1 MDFKIC
7 PHQKHPEEQNK
18 TKTWVRVEEEV
29 EEEDQETK
37 AQFKLPVRSV
47 SVRNLMVVFTFSPL
61 NVFSQGVSFNI
72 LYLTLGNISFNL
84 IFPITSSFRLFS
96 GCC

>member
-1 MDFKIC
+1 
-7 PHQKHPEEQNK
+7 
-18 TKTWVRVEEEV
+18 
-29 EEEDQETK
+29 
-37 AQFKLPVRSV
+37 
-47 SVRNLMVVFTFSPL
+47 MVVFTFSPL

-96 GCC
+96 GLLLSLLAVWQVLHSLNGRRVFRHISLLTEAAVREG